1 LESLKSSN
9 KKSAL
14 INSGVWSSKINLYLN
29 LIKNATAKEFLSLN
43 EEILKVDLINK
54 GLMKAETW
62 EQIERVIL
70 KLQDA
75 TSLQN

>member
-1 LESLKSSN
+1 
-9 KKSAL
+9 L
-14 INSGVWSSKINLYLN
+14 INSGVWSSKINTYLN
-29 LIKNATAKEFLSLN
+29 FIKQAKAKEFLSLN
-43 EEILKVDLINK
+43 KEILKIDLINK

-75 TSLQN
+75 TALQH